1 MASEHANAQIR
12 LLKELIK
19 EAVEEEY
26 SILLERPERRSNL
39 IEGEDVIEE
48 GVFDDGVLK
57 AVFTAGGPG
66 SGKSFLADVIFGVRD
81 SSGKPYFGNAS
92 FLGKTGLKYVNS
104 DKFFEKQLK
113 DNNIDPGDLQRIEKE
128 DPKLWNK
135 IQGASPNSLRNIAKG
150 KLNMLKGF
158 FESGRIGMLV
168 DGTGGK
174 YDKMVRQKETAE
186 ALGYDTMLLFV
197 DTSEEI
203 AVERNANRDR
213 KLPEKKV
220 RELWSDVQNN
230 KDAFQ
235 NLFGDKMVVVNN
247 DKFGPPPEDVVKELN
262 KFVDAPVQ
270 NKIGQVWIEDELEM
284 RGVQT
289 LEPGGASGFRGS
301 KQAADRIQ
309 QMRDTRGKVD

>member
-1 MASEHANAQIR
+1 MSRFDANDLR
-12 LLKELIK
+12 DLIK
-19 EAVEEEY
+19 EVVSSYQEEKL
-26 SILLERPERRSNL
+26 SWLLESPE
-39 IEGEDVIEE
+39 VIEE
-48 GVFDDGVLK
+48 GVFDPGILK

-113 DNNIDPGDLQRIEKE
+113 DNNIDPGDLQQIEKE

>member
-1 MASEHANAQIR
+1 MASEYANAQIR
-12 LLKELIK
+12 LIKGLIK
-19 EAVEEEY
+19 EAIEEEY
-26 SILLERPERRSNL
+26 SILLERPERRSDL

-81 SSGKPYFGNAS
+81 SSGKPYFANAS

-113 DNNIDPGDLQRIEKE
+113 DNDIDAGDLQRIEKE
-128 DPKLWNK
+128 DPALWDK
-135 IQGASPNSLRNIAKG
+135 IQGARPDSLRNIAKG

-203 AVERNANRDR
+203 AVERNANRER

-230 KDAFQ
+230 KEAFQ

-247 DKFGPPPEDVVKELN
+247 DKFGPPPEEVVKELN
-262 KFVDAPVQ
+262 KFVDTPVQ

-289 LEPGGASGFRGS
+289 LEPGGASGFRGG

-309 QMRDTRGKVD
+309 QMRDQRGKTD

>member
-1 MASEHANAQIR
+1 MASEYANAQIR
-12 LLKELIK
+12 LIKGLIK
-19 EAVEEEY
+19 EAIEEEY
-26 SILLERPERRSNL
+26 SILLERPERRSDL

-113 DNNIDPGDLQRIEKE
+113 DNNIDAGDLQRIEKE
-128 DPKLWNK
+128 DPALWDK
-135 IQGASPNSLRNIAKG
+135 IQGAKPDSLRNIAKG

-158 FESGRIGMLV
+158 FESGRIGMLI
-168 DGTGGK
+168 DGTGGR
-174 YDKMVRQKETAE
+174 YEKMVRQKETAE

-203 AVERNANRDR
+203 AVERNANRER

-230 KDAFQ
+230 KVAFQ
-235 NLFGDKMVVVNN
+235 NLFGDKMVVGNN

-262 KFVDAPVQ
+262 KFVDAPVE
-270 NKIGQVWIEDELEM
+270 NTIGRVWIEDELEM

-301 KQAADRIQ
+301 TQAADRIQ
-309 QMRDTRGKVD
+309 QMRDQRGKTD

>member
-1 MASEHANAQIR
+1 VASNKNSGQIR
-12 LLKELIK
+12 LIKELIK
-19 EAVEEEY
+19 EAIEEKY
-26 SILLERPERRSNL
+26 NILLERPGRSNL
-39 IEGEDVIEE
+39 INE
-48 GVFDDGVLK
+48 GVFDDGILK
-57 AVFTAGGPG
+57 VVFTAGGPG
-66 SGKSFLADVIFGVRD
+66 SGKSFLADLIFGVRD
-81 SSGKPYFGNAS
+81 ASGKPYFENAS
-92 FLGKTGLKYVNS
+92 FLGRTGLKYVNS
-104 DKFFEKQLK
+104 DNFFEKQLK
-113 DNNIDPGDLQRIEKE
+113 DNNIDPGDLARIEKE

-150 KLNMLKGF
+150 KLEMLKGF

-174 YDKMVRQKETAE
+174 YDKMVRQKEAAE

-230 KDAFQ
+230 KQGFQ
-235 NLFGDKMVVVNN
+235 DLFGDKMVIVNN
-247 DKFGPPPEDVVKELN
+247 DRFGPPPEDVVEELN
-262 KFVDAPVQ
+262 KFVSAPVQ
-270 NKIGQVWIEDELEM
+270 NPIGQVWIEDELEM

-289 LEPGGASGFRGS
+289 LEPGGAGGFRGS
-301 KQAADRIQ
+301 RQAADRIQ
-309 QMRDTRGKVD
+309 QMRDIRGEVD

>member
-1 MASEHANAQIR
+1 MASEYANAQIR
-12 LLKELIK
+12 LIKGLIK
-19 EAVEEEY
+19 EAIEEEY
-26 SILLERPERRSNL
+26 SILLERPERRSDL

-113 DNNIDPGDLQRIEKE
+113 DNNIDAGDLQRIEKE
-128 DPKLWNK
+128 DPALWDK
-135 IQGASPNSLRNIAKG
+135 IQGAKPDSLRNIAKG
-150 KLNMLKGF
+150 KLNMLKSF
-158 FESGRIGMLV
+158 FESGRIGMLI
-168 DGTGGK
+168 DGTGGR

-203 AVERNANRDR
+203 AVERNANRER

-262 KFVDAPVQ
+262 KFVDAPVE
-270 NKIGQVWIEDELEM
+270 NTIGRVWIEDELEM

-289 LEPGGASGFRGS
+289 LDPGGASGFRGS

-309 QMRDTRGKVD
+309 QMRDQRGKTD

>member
-1 MASEHANAQIR
+1 MASEYANAQIR
-12 LLKELIK
+12 LIKGLIK
-19 EAVEEEY
+19 EAIEEEY
-26 SILLERPERRSNL
+26 SILLERPERRSDL

-113 DNNIDPGDLQRIEKE
+113 DNDIDAGDLQRIEKE
-128 DPKLWNK
+128 DPALWDK
-135 IQGASPNSLRNIAKG
+135 IQGAKPDSLRNIAKG
-150 KLNMLKGF
+150 KLNMLKSF
-158 FESGRIGMLV
+158 FESGRIGMLI
-168 DGTGGK
+168 DGTGGR

-203 AVERNANRDR
+203 AVERNANRER

-262 KFVDAPVQ
+262 KFVDAPVE
-270 NKIGQVWIEDELEM
+270 NTIGRVWIEDELEM

-289 LEPGGASGFRGS
+289 LDPGGASGFRGS

-309 QMRDTRGKVD
+309 QMRDQRGKTD

>member
-1 MASEHANAQIR
+1 MASEYANAQIR
-12 LLKELIK
+12 LIKGLIK
-19 EAVEEEY
+19 EAIEEEY
-26 SILLERPERRSNL
+26 SILLERPERRSDL

-113 DNNIDPGDLQRIEKE
+113 DNNIDAGDLQRIEKE
-128 DPKLWNK
+128 DPALWDK
-135 IQGASPNSLRNIAKG
+135 IQGARPDSLRNIAKG

-203 AVERNANRDR
+203 AVERNANRER

-262 KFVDAPVQ
+262 KFVDAPVE
-270 NKIGQVWIEDELEM
+270 NTIGRVWIEDELEM

-289 LEPGGASGFRGS
+289 LDPGGASGFRGS

-309 QMRDTRGKVD
+309 QMRDQRGKTD

>member
-1 MASEHANAQIR
+1 MNRFKANDLRNLVTEVVSSYRAEKIN
-12 LLKELIK
+12 KW
-19 EAVEEEY
+19 
-26 SILLERPERRSNL
+26 LLESPEVLR
-39 IEGEDVIEE
+39 E
-48 GVFDDGVLK
+48 GVFDPGILK

-66 SGKSFLADVIFGVRD
+66 SGKSFLADVVFGVRD
-81 SSGKPYFGNAS
+81 SSGKPYFENAS

-113 DNNIDPGDLQRIEKE
+113 DNNIDAGDLQRIEKE

-150 KLNMLKGF
+150 KLKMLKGF

-174 YDKMVRQKETAE
+174 YDKMVRQKEAAE

>member
-1 MASEHANAQIR
+1 MASNKNSGQIR
-12 LLKELIK
+12 LIKELIK
-19 EAVEEEY
+19 EAIEEKY
-26 SILLERPERRSNL
+26 NILLERPGRSNL
-39 IEGEDVIEE
+39 INE
-48 GVFDDGVLK
+48 GVFDDGILK
-57 AVFTAGGPG
+57 VVFTAGGPG
-66 SGKSFLADVIFGVRD
+66 SGKSFLADLIFGVRD
-81 SSGKPYFGNAS
+81 ASGKPYFENAS

-113 DNNIDPGDLQRIEKE
+113 DNNIDAGDLQRIEKE

-150 KLNMLKGF
+150 KLEMLKGF

-174 YDKMVRQKETAE
+174 YDKMVRQKEAAE

-230 KDAFQ
+230 KQGFQ
-235 NLFGDKMVVVNN
+235 DLFGDKMVIVNN
-247 DKFGPPPEDVVKELN
+247 DRFGPPPEDVVEELN
-262 KFVDAPVQ
+262 KFVSAPVQ
-270 NKIGQVWIEDELEM
+270 NPIGQVWIEDELEM

-289 LEPGGASGFRGS
+289 LEPGGAGGFRGS
-301 KQAADRIQ
+301 RQAADRIQ
-309 QMRDTRGKVD
+309 QMRDIRGEVD

>member
-128 DPKLWNK
+128 DPKLWNR

-309 QMRDTRGKVD
+309 QMRDTRGEVD

>member
-1 MASEHANAQIR
+1 MASEYANAQIR
-12 LLKELIK
+12 LIKGLIK
-19 EAVEEEY
+19 EAIEEEY
-26 SILLERPERRSNL
+26 SILLERPERRSDL

-81 SSGKPYFGNAS
+81 SSGKPYFANAS

-113 DNNIDPGDLQRIEKE
+113 DNNIDAGDLQRIEKE
-128 DPKLWNK
+128 DPALWDK
-135 IQGASPNSLRNIAKG
+135 IQGAKPDSLRNIAKG
-150 KLNMLKGF
+150 KLNMLKSF
-158 FESGRIGMLV
+158 FESGRIGMLI
-168 DGTGGK
+168 DGTGGR

-203 AVERNANRDR
+203 AVERNANRER

-262 KFVDAPVQ
+262 KFVDAPVE
-270 NKIGQVWIEDELEM
+270 NTIGRVWIEDELEM

-289 LEPGGASGFRGS
+289 LDPGGASGFRGS

-309 QMRDTRGKVD
+309 QMRDQRGKTD

>member
-1 MASEHANAQIR
+1 
-12 LLKELIK
+12 
-19 EAVEEEY
+19 
-26 SILLERPERRSNL
+26 
-39 IEGEDVIEE
+39 
-48 GVFDDGVLK
+48 
-57 AVFTAGGPG
+57 
-66 SGKSFLADVIFGVRD
+66 
-81 SSGKPYFGNAS
+81 
-92 FLGKTGLKYVNS
+92 
-104 DKFFEKQLK
+104 
-113 DNNIDPGDLQRIEKE
+113 
-128 DPKLWNK
+128 
-135 IQGASPNSLRNIAKG
+135 
-150 KLNMLKGF
+150 MLKGF

-203 AVERNANRDR
+203 AVERNANRER
-213 KLPEKKV
+213 KLPEEKV

-230 KDAFQ
+230 KEGFQ
-235 NLFGDKMVVVNN
+235 NLFGDKMVIVNN

>member
-1 MASEHANAQIR
+1 
-12 LLKELIK
+12 
-19 EAVEEEY
+19 
-26 SILLERPERRSNL
+26 
-39 IEGEDVIEE
+39 
-48 GVFDDGVLK
+48 
-57 AVFTAGGPG
+57 
-66 SGKSFLADVIFGVRD
+66 VIFGVRD

-113 DNNIDPGDLQRIEKE
+113 DNNIDAGDLQRIEKE
-128 DPKLWNK
+128 DPALWDK
-135 IQGASPNSLRNIAKG
+135 IQGAKPDSLRNIAKG

-158 FESGRIGMLV
+158 FESGRIGMLI
-168 DGTGGK
+168 DGTGGR
-174 YDKMVRQKETAE
+174 YEKMVRQKETAE

-203 AVERNANRDR
+203 AVERNANRER

-262 KFVDAPVQ
+262 KFVDAPVE
-270 NKIGQVWIEDELEM
+270 NTIGRVWIEDELEM

-301 KQAADRIQ
+301 TQAADRIQ
-309 QMRDTRGKVD
+309 QMRDQRGKTD

>member
-203 AVERNANRDR
+203 AVERNANRER
-213 KLPEKKV
+213 KLPEEKV

-230 KDAFQ
+230 KEGFQ
-235 NLFGDKMVVVNN
+235 NLFGDKMVIVNN
-247 DKFGPPPEDVVKELN
+247 DKFGPPPEDVVKQLN

-309 QMRDTRGKVD
+309 QMRDTRGEVD

>member
-1 MASEHANAQIR
+1 MASEYANAQIR
-12 LLKELIK
+12 LIKGLIK
-19 EAVEEEY
+19 EAIEEEY
-26 SILLERPERRSNL
+26 SILLERPERRSDL

-113 DNNIDPGDLQRIEKE
+113 DNNIDAGDLQRIEKE
-128 DPKLWNK
+128 DPALWDK
-135 IQGASPNSLRNIAKG
+135 IQGAKPDSLRNIAKG
-150 KLNMLKGF
+150 KLNMLKSF

-203 AVERNANRDR
+203 AVERNANRER

-230 KDAFQ
+230 KEAFQ

-262 KFVDAPVQ
+262 KFVDAPVE
-270 NKIGQVWIEDELEM
+270 NTIGRVWIEDELEM

-289 LEPGGASGFRGS
+289 LDPGGASGFRGS

-309 QMRDTRGKVD
+309 QMRDQRGKTD

>member
-39 IEGEDVIEE
+39 IEDEDVIEE

-113 DNNIDPGDLQRIEKE
+113 DNNIDPGDLQQIEKE